1 MVSGVSAADFP
12 IEPGEGEAVETET
25 TRSRPFAGRTA
36 WARNLEAPLR
46 DFLRT
51 ETGSAAILLIGAVAA
66 MVWINVSE
74 SSYNTVWH
82 MRLSV
87 RIGGADITQ
96 DVRHWVN
103 NGLMTL
109 FFFVVGLEARREF
122 DLGELRDRRRLVLP
136 VVAGLGGMIVPI
148 AIFEAITAG
157 GAPHGAWGAAMST
170 DTAFALGM
178 LALVG
183 SRYPNSLRAF
193 ILTVA
198 VVDDLVALVVIA
210 IAFTNHVH
218 AVALAIGISVFV
230 LILVLRYRGVHN
242 GGPYLVLGVVAWGAF
257 LESGIDPIV
266 VGLAMGLLTIAY
278 PAAREDLERATD
290 LFRVFREQ
298 PTSELQQSAR
308 AGLRSAISPN
318 ERWQQMFHPFTS
330 YVVVPLFAL
339 ANAGFVVSGAFL
351 GHAYG
356 SAITLGIIAAY
367 VLGKPIGVTGAA
379 GLVTKLS
386 HGRIRPPVG
395 WVSVLGGGAVAGI
408 GFTVSLLIAS
418 LAFTG
423 QRLDEAKLGVL
434 TTVVLAPALS
444 WAIICVTSRLP
455 KKLKLRLLIGRGEA
469 IVDLAVPVDPER
481 DHVRVL
487 RPGRDGDP
495 RAALG
500 LRRPALRVAP
510 PAPQRR
516 PSPRPAGR
524 GGLGGG
530 RGSGQVLG
538 DARPDAVSPGPP
550 HPQGHRRL
558 RPRAGPRHRP
568 LQGAPAQAQ
577 GCRPHRRGRGVRGHE
592 RCVGHPQL
600 LHQRPP
606 PPGRLR
612 HRHAVQGRAA
622 GAGARCH
629 QRLRPLRHGG
639 GVGGAPDTH
648 PPLRF
653 LLRRSSPSRKTLFA
667 VRRTV
672 VTCFANV
679 SFPY

>member
-1 MVSGVSAADFP
+1 VSAADFP
-12 IEPGEGEAVETET
+12 IEPGEGEAEVETEV
-25 TRSRPFAGRTA
+25 RSGPFAARTA

-51 ETGSAAILLIGAVAA
+51 ETGSAAILLVGAVAA
-66 MVWINVSE
+66 MVWINVDAG
-74 SSYNTVWH
+74 SYSKVWH
-82 MRLSV
+82 MVLSV
-87 RIGGADITQ
+87 RIGGAGVSQ

-103 NGLMTL
+103 DGLMTL

-122 DLGELRDRRRLVLP
+122 DLGDLRDRRRLALP

-148 AIFEAITAG
+148 AIFLAINAG
-157 GAPHGAWGAAMST
+157 GAPRGAWGAAMST

-210 IAFTNHVH
+210 VAFTGTVH
-218 AVALAIGISVFV
+218 AVALAVGVTVFV
-230 LILVLRYRGVHN
+230 LILVLRNRGVHN
-242 GGPYLVLGVVAWGAF
+242 GGPYLLLGLVAWVAF

-339 ANAGFVVSGAFL
+339 ANAGFLVSGSFL

-379 GLVTKLS
+379 ALVTKLS
-386 HGRIRPPVG
+386 RDRIRPPVG

-418 LAFTG
+418 LAFSG
-423 QRLDEAKLGVL
+423 PRLAEAKLGVL
-434 TTVVLAPALS
+434 TTLVAGPAMS
-444 WAIICVTSRLP
+444 WAIICVTYQLP
-455 KKLKLRLLIGRGEA
+455 KKLKLRLLIGRGET
-469 IVDLAVPVDPER
+469 IVDLTPAVDPER
-481 DHVRVL
+481 DHIRGPEEAAVTLVEYGDLECPYCGQAEDVIRELLSDFGDL
-487 RPGRDGDP
+487 RYVWRHLPLNDVHP
-495 RAALG
+495 HAQLAAE
-500 LRRPALRVAP
+500 A
-510 PAPQRR
+510 
-516 PSPRPAGR
+516 S
-524 GGLGGG
+524 
-530 RGSGQVLG
+530 
-538 DARPDAVSPGPP
+538 
-550 HPQGHRRL
+550 
-558 RPRAGPRHRP
+558 
-568 LQGAPAQAQ
+568 
-577 GCRPHRRGRGVRGHE
+577 E
-592 RCVGHPQL
+592 
-600 LHQRPP
+600 
-606 PPGRLR
+606 
-612 HRHAVQGRAA
+612 AA
-622 GAGARCH
+622 GAQGKFWEMHDMMLAH
-629 QRLRPLRHGG
+629 QDELTLRQIVGHAKELGLDIDKFKEHLRKRK
-639 GVGGAPDTH
+639 GAPRIAEDVESADLSSVSGTPSFFINGHRHQDAYDIDT
-648 PPLRF
+648 L
-653 LLRRSSPSRKTLFA
+653 SKA
-667 VRRTV
+667 VRLARVRAAIT
-672 VTCFANV
+672 A
-679 SFPY
+679 